1 MRFFFGHIVCSTPAV
16 LLIFSSP
23 KLCSKSRKC
32 GKTKSHVGKCDSKRK
47 NDPFWKV
54 SQSYQLKKRQ
64 GELAEQGH
72 LLQLKQAEIH
82 SAEKE
87 LCMKQGELDVLVAD
101 AEKRAESSSMVDLY
115 EIACFIHILPC

>member
-1 MRFFFGHIVCSTPAV
+1 MRYLFGHIVCSTPAV

-23 KLCSKSRKC
+23 KLCSNSRKC

-47 NDPFWKV
+47 YDPFWKG

-64 GELAEQGH
+64 EELAEQGN

-82 SAEKE
+82 SAEEE
-87 LCMKQGELDVLVAD
+87 LWTKQDDLGVLIAD
-101 AEKRAESSSMVDLY
+101 AEKRAEISSMFNLY
-115 EIACFIHILPC
+115 